1 MVVDVREGQAYKIT
15 NARGGTVIDLSGAGE
30 RAPITGYNFHDGPN
44 QRVRGASFVVRR
56 ASCVVGARRR
66 LSPISQ

>member
-44 QRVRGASFVVRR
+44 QKVRVRLLPLP
-56 ASCVVGARRR
+56 R
-66 LSPISQ
+66 LSEHS